1 MTGAQRLGWGG
12 AQRRARPDR
21 HDRGSGTVLVL
32 TVVMILAAVL
42 AALALLG
49 GAIGARQRA
58 ATAADLGA
66 LAAAGAL
73 PPSCAVAAGV
83 VADNGARLVSCT
95 LAGSSAAV
103 VVAWFGRGWVA
114 ELAAVLPGGRDA
126 VGWCGVAALCVL
138 GNWGCAAL
146 RRWFER
152 GSHAAA

>member
-1 MTGAQRLGWGG
+1 M
-12 AQRRARPDR
+12 
-21 HDRGSGTVLVL
+21 LVL

-83 VADNGARLVSCT
+83 VAGNGARLVSCT

-103 VVAWFGRGWVA
+103 VVAVPWRRPPGLPEAFARARAGPPRIASAGGGV
-114 ELAAVLPGGRDA
+114 PGG
-126 VGWCGVAALCVL
+126 G
-138 GNWGCAAL
+138 
-146 RRWFER
+146 
-152 GSHAAA
+152 

>member
-1 MTGAQRLGWGG
+1 M
-12 AQRRARPDR
+12 
-21 HDRGSGTVLVL
+21 LVL

-83 VADNGARLVSCT
+83 VAGNGARLVSCT

-103 VVAWFGRGWVA
+103 VVAVPWRRPPGLPEAFARARAGPPRIVSAGGGV
-114 ELAAVLPGGRDA
+114 PGG
-126 VGWCGVAALCVL
+126 G
-138 GNWGCAAL
+138 
-146 RRWFER
+146 
-152 GSHAAA
+152 